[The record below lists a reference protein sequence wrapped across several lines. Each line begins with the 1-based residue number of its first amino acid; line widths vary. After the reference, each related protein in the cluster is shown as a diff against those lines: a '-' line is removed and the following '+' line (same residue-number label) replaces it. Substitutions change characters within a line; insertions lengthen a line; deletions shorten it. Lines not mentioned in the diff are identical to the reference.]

1 MINQR
6 EFDENDRTYKLG
18 NNTIGV
24 RLKVP
29 KVRKTTDGG
38 LPRLRLTVP
47 ALPPEHLRSARR
59 EEPPG
64 QDGLTINK
72 PWKGDRICDLFD
84 FDLL

>member
-1 MINQR
+1 M
-6 EFDENDRTYKLG
+6 
-18 NNTIGV
+18 
-24 RLKVP
+24 
-29 KVRKTTDGG
+29 
-38 LPRLRLTVP
+38 RLTVP